1 MPRDVNS
8 KQKLLYLCPDY
19 VPPAGGIRVIYRH
32 VDILRR
38 HGYQAFVVHERQGFR
53 CRWFPNDTPVLGW
66 TGRVYGQDV
75 SLLQRAGRHIRRGLR
90 DVPVEHTFLQL
101 QEPPRFP
108 IGFDDVVVVP
118 EMFGPYLT
126 QIAPGIP
133 KVIFNQNAYF
143 TFKAYPADPQ
153 RFVSPYRHSDV
164 VATFVIS
171 EDSRRFIEY
180 AFPEARV
187 YRVRWS
193 LDSTRFRPDHKK
205 KPRISYMPRRGAADA
220 THVLSTLAARGALDG
235 YEIVQIEGLDE
246 DGVAA
251 CLRASLIFLSL
262 GYHEG
267 LPLPPAE
274 AMACGAI
281 VVGYDGFGGREYMLP
296 EFAFPVPAADL
307 MAFAE
312 TLERVL
318 ALHEERPEELRRRAV
333 QAATFIRDHY
343 SAQLEEEELLAAW
356 RDVLNEIGS

>member
-1 MPRDVNS
+1 VNP

-19 VPPAGGIRVIYRH
+19 VRPAGGIRVIYRH

-53 CRWFPNDTPVLGW
+53 CEWFPSDTPVLGW
-66 TGRVYGQDV
+66 TRRVHGQDM
-75 SLLQRAGRHIRRGLR
+75 SFLQRAERHIRRGLR
-90 DVPVEHTFLQL
+90 DVPAAKMFLQL
-101 QEPPRFP
+101 HEPPCFP
-108 IGFDDVVVVP
+108 IGFGDVVVIP
-118 EMFGPYLT
+118 EMFGPFLT
-126 QIAPGIP
+126 QIVPGVP

-143 TFKAYPADPQ
+143 TFKQYPAGPQ
-153 RFVSPYRHSDV
+153 SIVSPYRHSDV

-171 EDSRRFIEY
+171 EDSRRLVTY
-180 AFPEARV
+180 AFPEATLH
-187 YRVRWS
+187 RVRWS
-193 LDSTRFRPDHKK
+193 LDTTRFRPEYEKE
-205 KPRISYMPRRGAADA
+205 PRISYMPRRGAADA
-220 THVLSTLAARGALDG
+220 THVLSTLGARGALDG
-235 YEIVQIEGLDE
+235 YETVPIEGLDE
-246 DGVAA
+246 DAVAA
-251 CLRASLIFLSL
+251 CLRSSLIFLSL

-296 EFAFPVPAADL
+296 ELTFPVPAADL
-307 MAFAE
+307 MSFAE

-318 ALHEERPEELRRRAV
+318 ALHEERPEELRMRAA

-356 RDVLNEIGS
+356 RDVLGEIGS